1 MDDQRHGEPTDMRKY
16 ARQTERRLAV
26 AVVLF
31 ITIVAALLIWVFM
44 GGEVAR
50 AALVCSV
57 GGGLLFGLLYGLLVL
72 LGRVSDRLWRR

>member
-1 MDDQRHGEPTDMRKY
+1 MDDQRHGKPTNMRKY
-16 ARQTERRLAV
+16 ARQTERHLAV

-31 ITIVAALLIWVFM
+31 ITIVAAFLVWLFM

-57 GGGLLFGLLYGLLVL
+57 GGALLFGLLYGLLVL
-72 LGRVSDRLWRR
+72 LGRVSDSVWRR